1 MSEADLD
8 FLYALKR
15 EGIKLDLDVMKELA
29 GGMGNPQEKFKSFH
43 VAGTNGKGSVACF
56 IFNILSQRDRVGL
69 YTSPHLV
76 DFNERIMVGREFIPT
91 SYIED
96 FIHKYRHLIEELE
109 IARRNPTFFETTT
122 LMAFLYFAENN
133 CRYASVEVGLGGRL
147 DSTNIVIPAVS
158 TITGIGYDHT
168 DKLGT
173 SLSDIAYEKAGIIK
187 PNVPVVLSDR
197 KPEVVAIVRKIAAR
211 NNSRLVIPGSDY
223 KVKDLELGI
232 EGTRFT
238 LNSPAE
244 EYHIESE
251 MIGDFQ
257 VNNIISAIASIE
269 AASPEGIRVREI
281 ENGIKISRWPARLE
295 LVSRD
300 PPVVLDCAHNPHAAG
315 ALVRNWK
322 TISTEKPVLVTGMLK
337 DKDIMGVM
345 SKLST
350 LSEDVIFTTPDEPE
364 RASDPEYLQMI
375 TQGMFKKTKVIRDPV
390 EAYLAARNMGK
401 PVLIAGSMY
410 LVGIIKKFEHA
421 DMKPFK

>member
-1 MSEADLD
+1 MSEADLE

-15 EGIKLDLDVMKELA
+15 EGIKLDLDVMKDLA

-56 IFNILSQRDRVGL
+56 IFNVLSQRDRVGL

-76 DFNERIMVGREFIPT
+76 DFNERIIVGREFIPN
-91 SYIED
+91 SYIEG
-96 FIHKYRHLIEELE
+96 FIHKYQHLIEELE
-109 IARRNPTFFETTT
+109 ITKRNPTFFETTT

-197 KPEVVAIVRKIAAR
+197 KPEVVSVVRKIAAR
-211 NNSRLVIPGSDY
+211 NNSRLIIPGNDY

-232 EGTRFT
+232 DGTRLT
-238 LNSPAE
+238 LNSPVGD
-244 EYHIESE
+244 YHIESE

-257 VNNIISAIASIE
+257 VSNIISAIASIE
-269 AASPEGIRVREI
+269 AASPEGIYAREI
-281 ENGIKISRWPARLE
+281 EKGIKISRWPARLE
-295 LVSRD
+295 LISKD

-322 TISTEKPVLVTGMLK
+322 VISAEKPVLVTGMLK

-350 LSEDVIFTTPDEPE
+350 LLEEVIFTTPHQPE
-364 RASDPEYLQMI
+364 CASDPEYLQMI
-375 TQGMFKKTKVIRDPV
+375 TQHMFKRTRVIRDPV
-390 EAYLAARNMGK
+390 EAYQAAKNMGK
-401 PVLIAGSMY
+401 PVLVAGSMY

-421 DMKPFK
+421 DMRPFK